1 MNLRRRH
8 EASYVAF
15 RERETA
21 TCIRRGSGFCRMRQ
35 IDLRARMRRVSTAP
49 VPLITVALQRPHE
62 LAPCTLPQWEELIH
76 QARRTNLLSRVAQ
89 SLTEL
94 SLLRSV
100 PPAPRANLEAALVVA
115 AAQVEAVEREVAFLR
130 TALAT
135 VDVDLVLLKG
145 AAYLIAGLPA
155 ARGRVFSD
163 VDILVPFT
171 KLAEV
176 EAALMLHGWTT
187 THHNAYDQRYYRQ
200 WMHELP
206 PLRHNART
214 TVLDVHH
221 AILPV
226 TARLKPE
233 SAKLLAA
240 SRPIGGDD
248 RLRVLSP
255 ADMVLHS
262 ATHLFH
268 NDDLSQG
275 LRDLADLDSLLR
287 HFGQEPGFWE
297 ELPSRA
303 TDLDLARPLYY
314 GLRYAS
320 RFLGTPV
327 PVEARRRADTG
338 QPSRLSVRLMDALY
352 DYALRPVAARD
363 GGLVTPL
370 SRRALYVRAHWLRM
384 PPHLLAW
391 HLSVKA
397 LRREEE
403 PAK

>member
-1 MNLRRRH
+1 M
-8 EASYVAF
+8 
-15 RERETA
+15 
-21 TCIRRGSGFCRMRQ
+21 
-35 IDLRARMRRVSTAP
+35 STAP
-49 VPLITVALQRPHE
+49 VPTVTAALKSPQE
-62 LAPCTLPQWEELIH
+62 LVAYALPQWEELIH

-89 SLTEL
+89 DLADL
-94 SLLRSV
+94 RLLVRV
-100 PPAPRANLEAALVVA
+100 PPAPRAHLEAALVIA
-115 AAQVEAVEREVAFLR
+115 EAQKEAVQREVAFLR
-130 TALAT
+130 TVLAAI
-135 VDVDLVLLKG
+135 DVDLVLLKG
-145 AAYLIAGLPA
+145 AAYLSAGLPA

-163 VDILVPFT
+163 VDILVPFA

-176 EAALMLHGWTT
+176 EGTLMLHGWTT
-187 THHNAYDQRYYRQ
+187 THHNDYDQRYYRQ

-206 PLRHNART
+206 PLRHNSRM

-226 TARLKPE
+226 TARLKPD

-240 SRPIGGDD
+240 ARPIGDD
-248 RLRVLSP
+248 PRLRVLCP

-268 NDDLSQG
+268 NEELSQG

-287 HFGQEPGFWE
+287 YFGRESEFWE
-297 ELPSRA
+297 DLPNRA
-303 TDLDLARPLYY
+303 VELDLARPLYY

-327 PVEARRRADTG
+327 PIETRRRADAG
-338 QPSRLSVRLMDALY
+338 RPVRLSGRLMDALY
-352 DYALRPVAARD
+352 DHALRPVAARD

-397 LRREEE
+397 FRREEE